1 MFYDFNCD
9 FGEDFNAISLNLLVH
24 KQDGHEI
31 CDKLIVATVSDDQE
45 YDHENENT
53 AVDFELI
60 GDIVYTVVCGSLF
73 PKGSEGY
80 LFFPFGNM
88 FFV

>member
-9 FGEDFNAISLNLLVH
+9 FCEDLNAISLNLLVH

-31 CDKLIVATVSDDQE
+31 CEKLIVATVSDDQE

-53 AVDFELI
+53 AVNIELI
-60 GDIVYTVVCGSLF
+60 ALHCGLWQLVPYRSSPHPPVYQSLGS
-73 PKGSEGY
+73 
-80 LFFPFGNM
+80 
-88 FFV
+88 